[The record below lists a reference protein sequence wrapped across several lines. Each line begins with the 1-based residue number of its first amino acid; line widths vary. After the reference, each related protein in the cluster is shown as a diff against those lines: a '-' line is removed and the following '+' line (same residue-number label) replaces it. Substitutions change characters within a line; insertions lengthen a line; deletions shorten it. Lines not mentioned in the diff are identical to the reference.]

1 MARMDEL
8 LMEPRDCPVPQIG
21 RELLMPTTGSC
32 FSQYRKWRFYAESLI
47 EQAIS
52 ILDAI
57 DRDADLED
65 GGDGEP
71 SLASS
76 VGGDSQLCWS
86 AGSDDDREQPL
97 QVAA

>member
-1 MARMDEL
+1 MTPA
-8 LMEPRDCPVPQIG
+8 
-21 RELLMPTTGSC
+21 
-32 FSQYRKWRFYAESLI
+32 QYRKWRFYAESLI

-57 DRDADLED
+57 DGDADLED

-71 SLASS
+71 SLASP
-76 VGGDSQLCWS
+76 VGGDSQLCWG
-86 AGSDDDREQPL
+86 AGSDDDREQPF